1 VDGIREET
9 VQVSWVKAL
18 ASSAGFLLL
27 MSVTG
32 CENSDP
38 SDVMV
43 LDSAGVRL
51 TVSEDVQRVFAVL
64 DSVPTLSLGGPEAT
78 GPTQFFRIQGIHVDP
93 AGRLWVA
100 DGQSGE
106 LRIFEPDG
114 SHWKTRGGR
123 GEGPGEFVQIRLLG
137 SAPGDTV
144 LVGDGGLDRITVFSP
159 EGEFVRTEVLP
170 SSDRPAPRPFDV
182 FSDGSILGQVPRVV
196 SASSLEPGQVLS
208 DSVDLVRVDR
218 ASSALH
224 LYGAVPGPLWIWTG
238 RSQAPVPFTVNASF
252 DVAGAELYLVSG
264 ADFRVRVFESGE
276 LRKVHAVGRSP
287 RPAENADLESYRAFV
302 EEYVP
307 EQMRAA
313 YLSALDHEVRP
324 NVLPGYDRVL
334 TSSDGGVWAQ
344 VYDPD
349 IGAPHDWDV
358 FDPEGRLL
366 GEVHVAA
373 GVYPLLVTENA
384 VVGIWRDPL
393 GVEHVQEYQF
403 TRPQ

>member
-1 VDGIREET
+1 

-18 ASSAGFLLL
+18 AAVPGLLFL

-43 LDSAGVRL
+43 TDSAGVRL
-51 TVSEDVQRVFAVL
+51 TVSENVQRVFAVL
-64 DSVPTLSLGGPEAT
+64 DSVPTLSLGGPDAT
-78 GPTQFFRIQGIHVDP
+78 GPTQFSRIQGIHLDP

-159 EGEFVRTEVLP
+159 EGEFVRTDVLP
-170 SSDRPAPRPFDV
+170 SSDRPAARPFDV
-182 FSDGSILGQVPRVV
+182 FSDGSILGQLPRVV

-208 DSVDLVRVDR
+208 DSVDLVRVDL
-218 ASSALH
+218 ANSALH
-224 LYGAVPGPLWIWTG
+224 LYGTAPGPLWIWTG
-238 RSQAPVPFTVNASF
+238 RTQVPVPFTVNAAF
-252 DVAGAELYLVSG
+252 DVAGAEVYLVSG
-264 ADFRVRVFESGE
+264 SDFRIRVFEGGE
-276 LRKVHAVGRSP
+276 LRKVHAIDRSP
-287 RPAENADLESYRAFV
+287 RPVENADLESYRAFV

-307 EQMRAA
+307 EQMRAD

-334 TSSDGGVWAQ
+334 TSADGGVWAQ
-344 VYDPD
+344 VYGPD
-349 IGAPHDWDV
+349 IGAPHDWHV
-358 FDPEGRLL
+358 FDPEGRSL
-366 GEVHVAA
+366 GEIHVAA
-373 GVYPLLVTENA
+373 GMHPLLVTENA
-384 VVGIWRDPL
+384 VVGIWRDSL
-393 GVEHVQEYQF
+393 GVEHVQEYRL
-403 TRPQ
+403 TRP